1 MIIQLFAYFFAL
13 VYEITEEERRK
24 LRIKWLKCYVKM
36 VNRCNVVEC
45 KYKKDVAVF
54 KVPQK
59 NPELKEKS
67 KWLKFLNRK
76 DPPQEKYIFICEHHF
91 EEK

>member
-1 MIIQLFAYFFAL
+1 M
-13 VYEITEEERRK
+13 K
-24 LRIKWLKCYVKM
+24 LLKKKVKNKM

-45 KYKKDVAVF
+45 KYKKDVEVF

-59 NPELKEKS
+59 NPELKEK
-67 KWLKFLNRK
+67 WLKVLNRK